1 MSNIVT
7 LLIVEDDDFDFK
19 SMERTLREGENG
31 QTKLAGP
38 FIIFLDLKMPRL
50 DGHGFLKEV
59 RSDAALK
66 DATIFIFT
74 SSDADE
80 DIKSADEYKVAGF
93 ILKSDMKGS
102 FTEAVESLNF
112 SWGLMAD

>member
-1 MSNIVT
+1 
-7 LLIVEDDDFDFK
+7 
-19 SMERTLREGENG
+19 
-31 QTKLAGP
+31 
-38 FIIFLDLKMPRL
+38 MPHQG
-50 DGHGFLKEV
+50 GHNFSKEV
-59 RSDAALK
+59 RTYAELK

-74 SSDADE
+74 ISDADE

-112 SWGLMAD
+112 SWGILAD

>member
-19 SMERTLREGENG
+19 SMERTLREMHLSN
-31 QTKLAGP
+31 P
-38 FIIFLDLKMPRL
+38 IIHAK
-50 DGHGFLKEV
+50 DGEV